1 MSSHRTARI
10 AEEIKREL
18 AQMIREELKDP
29 RIKGLISITNV
40 DVTNDLRYAKVFVSS
55 LSGSKENEDIIKG
68 LEKAGGYMRS
78 EIAKRLQLR
87 FTPELLFKQDSS
99 IEYGTKINRIL
110 SDIRQEEGVEDPND

>member
-40 DVTNDLRYAKVFVSS
+40 DVTNDLRYAKIYVSS
-55 LSGSKENEDIIKG
+55 LAGSKENMEILKG

-78 EIAKRLQLR
+78 ELAKRLRLR
-87 FTPELLFKQDSS
+87 FTPELIFKEDSS
-99 IEYGTKINRIL
+99 IEYGNKINRIL
-110 SDIRQEEGVEDPND
+110 SDIRQEEGVEDSNV